1 MGVDRRF
8 GMKLFSVLFVLL
20 AVSSGGIAQP
30 WPSFRG
36 ANSAGIA
43 DDQDLPV
50 EWDIETGRNLRWRT
64 AIPGLAH
71 SSPIV
76 WGERVYVT
84 TAISKGDAPEPIL
97 GSVDTA
103 GIDSAA
109 DQASH
114 QWRLYA
120 LNKSTGK
127 VIWERVL
134 HEGIPRVKR
143 HVKSSHASA
152 TPVTNGKRI
161 VTLIGSEGLFCFD
174 MEGQLLWKQDLGVL
188 DVGLV
193 DDPSY
198 QWGPASSPILHAQLV
213 IVQNDRHEE
222 SFLAA
227 YELGSGKL
235 VWKTSRDEMPSWAT
249 PVVYRGDKGVELITN
264 SPRYLRGYDPLS
276 GKLLWQLFDD
286 DTQVKVV
293 SPIVAGE
300 TIFITGG
307 YPTGQ
312 RPIYAIRPGGRGDIT
327 LDNGATT
334 NDQVRWKQRR
344 GSPYTPTPLAYRGLL
359 YVLIDNGILST
370 YNLETGERVYRE
382 RLARDSSGFSAS
394 PVASDGKIYFTSED
408 GDVFIVEAG
417 EEFELLGR
425 NSMEEVIMATPA
437 ISDRL
442 LFLRGR
448 GHLFAIGK
456 DK

>member
-1 MGVDRRF
+1 
-8 GMKLFSVLFVLL
+8 MKLFSVLFVLF
-20 AVSSGGIAQP
+20 AVTSGAIAQP

-43 DDQDLPV
+43 DDQDIPV
-50 EWDIETGRNLRWRT
+50 EWNVETGRNLRWRT

-76 WGERVYVT
+76 WGDRVYVT
-84 TAISKGDAPEPIL
+84 TATSKGDVPEPML

-120 LNKSTGK
+120 LDKYTGET
-127 VIWERVL
+127 IWERVL

-152 TPVTNGKRI
+152 TPVTNGKHI
-161 VTLIGSEGLFCFD
+161 VTLAGSEGLFCLD
-174 MEGQLLWKQDLGVL
+174 MEGRILWKQDLGVL

-198 QWGPASSPILHAQLV
+198 QWGPASSPILHAQRV

-227 YELGSGKL
+227 YDLESGKL
-235 VWKTSRDEMPSWAT
+235 VWKASRDEMPSWAT
-249 PVVYRGDKGVELITN
+249 PVVYRGEKGVELITN
-264 SPRYLRGYDPLS
+264 SPRYLRGYDLES
-276 GKLLWQLFDD
+276 GKVLWQLFDD
-286 DTQVKVV
+286 DIQVKVA

-334 NDQVRWKQRR
+334 NDLVRWKQQR

-359 YVLIDNGILST
+359 YVLIDNGILSA
-370 YNLETGERVYRE
+370 YNLESGKRVYRE

-425 NSMEEVIMATPA
+425 NSMAEVIMATPA

-448 GHLFAIGK
+448 SHLFAIGK
-456 DK
+456 N